1 MRSLFI
7 PVRLVT
13 NARNLVFEYNLDR
26 NIDQVSWGL
35 YITYVH
41 ELSDAIIVKVARRA
55 AYEAMGENSA
65 DIVTHMEKTP
75 EVEGIVVG
83 DEIRL
88 RQIVTNLA
96 R

>member
-1 MRSLFI
+1 MSDLTQIFSL
-7 PVRLVT
+7 VV
-13 NARNLVFEYNLDR
+13 
-26 NIDQVSWGL
+26 Q
-35 YITYVH
+35 
-41 ELSDAIIVKVARRA
+41 VARRA
-55 AYEAMGENSA
+55 AYEAMGENSD
-65 DIVTHMEKTP
+65 DIMKHMEKTP